1 MIDAFKFRSFAMVL
15 SLTVPSAL
23 VSGADNT
30 GLTPAAAADL
40 LYQLESLQV
49 EVSQLRGK
57 VDEQSHELAK
67 MKRNQLDRYI
77 DLDKRLTLLL
87 NKPSPLP
94 SVVSAN
100 PAIPQNT
107 VVSAP
112 PVSNASIIP
121 APILIEKPTPEIQGV
136 YRSAY
141 ELVRSKDYK
150 AADNAFSAFVTK
162 YPSNELTG
170 NAYYW
175 LGELKLVLGDK
186 EQALENFAIVSS
198 RFSGHAKEA
207 DALYKSGIVYDQLN
221 QKDKARSL
229 LSQVVDRYPETNTS
243 KLASG
248 YLSNIK

>member
-1 MIDAFKFRSFAMVL
+1 MIDAFKLRSFAMVL

-23 VSGADNT
+23 VYGADNN

-57 VDEQSHELAK
+57 VEEQSHELSK
-67 MKRNQLDRYI
+67 MKRSQLDRYI

-87 NKPSPLP
+87 NKPSPVSITEPIKASTP
-94 SVVSAN
+94 SNIVV
-100 PAIPQNT
+100 
-107 VVSAP
+107 AP
-112 PVSNASIIP
+112 PVSNAVIVP
-121 APILIEKPTPEIQGV
+121 APIQIEKPTAEIQSV

-141 ELVRSKDYK
+141 DLVRRKDYK
-150 AADNAFSAFVTK
+150 AADAAFTAFASK
-162 YPSNELTG
+162 YPRNELTG

-175 LGELKLVLGDK
+175 LGELKLVLGNK
-186 EQALENFAIVSS
+186 EQALENFAVVSS

-207 DALYKSGIVYDQLN
+207 DALYKSGIIYDQLN
-221 QKDKARSL
+221 QKTKARSL
-229 LSQVVDRYPETNTS
+229 LSQVIDRYPDTNTS